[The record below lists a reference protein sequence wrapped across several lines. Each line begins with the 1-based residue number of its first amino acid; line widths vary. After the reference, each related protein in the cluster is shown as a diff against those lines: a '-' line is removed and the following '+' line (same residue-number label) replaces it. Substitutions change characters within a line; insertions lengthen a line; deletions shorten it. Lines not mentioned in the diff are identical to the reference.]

1 MLSHIRC
8 ALFDI
13 DGTLVRMRGAGS
25 RAMDRAYEA
34 LTGVPDAFRGVPM
47 AGRTD
52 RAITE
57 SAIDRLL
64 AAGRDVPQDEAFH
77 RAFADRYLAELE
89 AEVPRPGPSVCPG
102 AIATLDLLD
111 SKGVALGLGTGNY
124 RGAARIKLDR
134 FGLWSRFAF
143 GGYGDETPRR
153 VDVIRRGAAEGL
165 RRSGA
170 SPHELFVIGDT
181 PADIEAG
188 RAVGARV
195 LSVATG
201 PYGTEELAEL
211 RPDGIFPTLLEALS
225 AGFWG

>member
-1 MLSHIRC
+1 MPNSPRA

-25 RAMDRAYEA
+25 RAMDRAFEA
-34 LTGVPDAFRGVPM
+34 LTGIPDAFRGVPM

-57 SAIDRLL
+57 SALERLV
-64 AAGRDVPQDEAFH
+64 AAGREVPSDEAFH
-77 RAFADRYLAELE
+77 RAFTVRYLAELE
-89 AEVPRPGPSVCPG
+89 VEAYRPGPSACPG
-102 AIATLDLLD
+102 VLATLDLLERR
-111 SKGVALGLGTGNY
+111 GVGLGLGTGNY
-124 RGAARIKLDR
+124 EGAARIKLDR

-143 GGYGDETPRR
+143 GGYGDGTCRR
-153 VDVIRRGAAEGL
+153 VDVLRCGVEQGLRACGGTAAEMV
-165 RRSGA
+165 
-170 SPHELFVIGDT
+170 VIGDT

-201 PYGTEELAEL
+201 PYGMEELAEL
-211 RPDGIFPTLLEALS
+211 RPDGLFPTLFEALVS
-225 AGFWG
+225 GFWG